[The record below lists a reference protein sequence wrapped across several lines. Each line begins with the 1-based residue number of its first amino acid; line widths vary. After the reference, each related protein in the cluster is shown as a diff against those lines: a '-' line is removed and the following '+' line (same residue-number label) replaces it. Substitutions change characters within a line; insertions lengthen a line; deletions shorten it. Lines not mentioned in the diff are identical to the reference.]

1 MQFRI
6 LVTSSKGGVGK
17 STTSLLLALSLA
29 KRGKRVLLCDCDI
42 GSRCLDML
50 LGIEDEVVYD
60 IGDVYGGNVS
70 AERAIIRPDGRD
82 GLMFCAASLS
92 LSVSALSSRSSWKS
106 CAARLTLLRRHPV
119 RISSYAIRRA
129 VLSRI

>member
-70 AERAIIRPDGRD
+70 AERAIIRPDGRG

-92 LSVSALSSRSSWKS
+92 LSVSGNEGGKA
-106 CAARLTLLRRHPV
+106 V
-119 RISSYAIRRA
+119 RRA
-129 VLSRI
+129 RRSC

>member
-50 LGIEDEVVYD
+50 LGIEDEVV
-60 IGDVYGGNVS
+60 
-70 AERAIIRPDGRD
+70 
-82 GLMFCAASLS
+82 
-92 LSVSALSSRSSWKS
+92 
-106 CAARLTLLRRHPV
+106 
-119 RISSYAIRRA
+119 
-129 VLSRI
+129 

>member
-70 AERAIIRPDGRD
+70 AERAIIRPDGRG

-92 LSVSALSSRSSWKS
+92 LSVSEMKAES
-106 CAARLTLLRRHPV
+106 CAARSTLLRRHPV